1 MAFGGVATGNMKAQ
15 LAARHT
21 GTVSDT
27 GSTPIPTA
35 TAPKTG
41 KNVEVVATLEVTSVR
56 KIIKAATAKIK
67 KIGGTVLRIL
77 NPSPIQTPSPLEFIW
92 AAIDNPPPK
101 RINRPQGNLSDWLQ
115 SSNSPFEE
123 LDGIINNKIADIIAI
138 PASVRPANIS

>member
-15 LAARHT
+15 LAAKHT

-27 GSTPIPTA
+27 GRTPIPTA

-67 KIGGTVLRIL
+67 KIGGTVLRTL
-77 NPSPIQTPSPLEFIW
+77 NPSPCLLYTSD
-92 AAIDNPPPK
+92 AAD
-101 RINRPQGNLSDWLQ
+101 
-115 SSNSPFEE
+115 E
-123 LDGIINNKIADIIAI
+123 
-138 PASVRPANIS
+138 